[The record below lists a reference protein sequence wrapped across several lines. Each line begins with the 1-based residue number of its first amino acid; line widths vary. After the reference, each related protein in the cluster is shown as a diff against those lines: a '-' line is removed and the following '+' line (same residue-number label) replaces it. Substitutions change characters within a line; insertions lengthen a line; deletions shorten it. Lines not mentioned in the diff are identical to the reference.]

1 MQSFLFSLGVL
12 WLTLVSLDAQ
22 ISVELVL
29 DQEQYLRDE
38 SLPVKVRIT
47 NRSGKPLKLGREADW
62 ITFAVENREGRAVT
76 QMSEVPVKDEF
87 TLQSSMVATRRVDL
101 APHYNFGAD
110 GQYNVTATVR
120 IPDWNQEL
128 ATKPKRFEIVRGTP
142 LWAQAIGVPAAANTA
157 PEVRKYILQQ
167 AHLKRLTLY
176 VRITDETETITYR
189 LLPVGPLV
197 SFSRPEPQV
206 DKESNLHLLFQTGA
220 RSFSYSVISAK
231 GDLVLKQT
239 HDYSRTRPMLRSN
252 EEGRIYVAGGQRR
265 FAADDLPPLTID
277 NPTNNVSAVTP

>member
-12 WLTLVSLDAQ
+12 WLTIVSLQAQ
-22 ISVELVL
+22 ISVEILL

-47 NRSGKPLKLGREADW
+47 NRSGKPLNLGREADW
-62 ITFAVENREGRAVT
+62 LSFAVETRDGKTIT
-76 QMSEVPVKDEF
+76 QISEMPVKEEF
-87 TLQSSMVATRRVDL
+87 TLQSSMVGTRRVNLTPHFNL
-101 APHYNFGAD
+101 AGD
-110 GQYNVTATVR
+110 GQYNVTATIR

-128 ATKPKRFEIVRGTP
+128 VTKPKKFEIVRGTP
-142 LWAQAIGVPAAANTA
+142 LWDQAIGVPAGDNAA

-176 VRITDETETITYR
+176 VRITDESETVTHR

-206 DKESNLHLLFQTGA
+206 DKDSNLHLLFQTGA
-220 RSFSYSVISAK
+220 RSFSYSVVSPK
-231 GDLVLKQT
+231 GDLVLRQT
-239 HDYSRTRPMLRSN
+239 HDYTRTRPVLRSK
-252 EEGRIYVAGGQRR
+252 EDGRIYVAGGQRR
-265 FAADDLPPLTID
+265 FATDDLPPLTID